1 MDIGIYMTFVVQAT
15 TVLAEKTS
23 LEDKLSKKPDYF
35 IRDKIANFIYWF
47 WGHDSFRGQKGLT
60 FEPVVDCSKTVQQS
74 FSAIKSSQKCWQ

>member
-1 MDIGIYMTFVVQAT
+1 MTIFKFYVSQLKYTVLFYKLTVKVVIGIYMTFVVQAT

-47 WGHDSFRGQKGLT
+47 
-60 FEPVVDCSKTVQQS
+60 
-74 FSAIKSSQKCWQ
+74 

>member
-1 MDIGIYMTFVVQAT
+1 MTIFKFYVSQLKYTVLFYKLTVKVDIGIYMTFVVQAT

-47 WGHDSFRGQKGLT
+47 
-60 FEPVVDCSKTVQQS
+60 
-74 FSAIKSSQKCWQ
+74 